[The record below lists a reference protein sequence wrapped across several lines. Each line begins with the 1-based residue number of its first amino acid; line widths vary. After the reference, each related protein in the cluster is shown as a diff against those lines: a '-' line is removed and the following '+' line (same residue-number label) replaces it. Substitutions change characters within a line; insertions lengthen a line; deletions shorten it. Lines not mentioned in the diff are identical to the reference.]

1 MYPFIYLYFLL
12 LNFIDYILLKHQK
25 LNMSKTLK
33 IINLF
38 NAKLKKKEK
47 KIQN

>member
-1 MYPFIYLYFLL
+1 MYIYFVH

-38 NAKLKKKEK
+38 SAKLKKRKRN
-47 KIQN
+47 QN